1 MFMTTNKLPKSKK
14 YILTILKKEN
24 MSSGFE
30 EIQLGKFDSL
40 NECAEFIVYKNESWY
55 NCLYGSINM
64 NSKLK
69 PIILQLKRLVADF

>member
-1 MFMTTNKLPKSKK
+1 MTTNKLPKSKK

-24 MSSGFE
+24 MSPGFE

-55 NCLYGSINM
+55 NCLYGSKNM
-64 NSKLK
+64 NTKLSK
-69 PIILQLKRLVADF
+69 IIIQLKRLVSDF